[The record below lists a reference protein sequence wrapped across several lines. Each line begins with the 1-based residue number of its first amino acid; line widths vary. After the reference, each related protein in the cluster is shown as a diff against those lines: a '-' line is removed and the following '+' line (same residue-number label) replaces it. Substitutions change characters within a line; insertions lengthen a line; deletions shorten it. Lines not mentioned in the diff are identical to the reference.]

1 MPKKITYN
9 SLYKGLKINVNAE
22 KGYGCHEQFL
32 ETYHQHLM
40 DMCSKYSKVFQL
52 RFDLRYPADNKFKH
66 ASYTPRQLSIFS
78 ENLTKDLKRNHPI
91 YPKGANASQPLRKN
105 PNKVDPRI
113 IKVCEIGEKSDK
125 THIHGL
131 ILVNGNAK
139 KCSSDLYA
147 RIERQWANALD
158 IEFEDAKGLVNYC
171 NSKGPNSYL
180 LERNKPDFEEKLNSA
195 SYQASYLGKIR
206 SKEKKEKGAWLVTA
220 SRIPKLKTV
229 DDLKNKKCIQ
239 QEASNNAN

>member
-9 SLYKGLKINVNAE
+9 SPYKGLKINVNAE

-125 THIHGL
+125 THIHGQ

-158 IEFEDAKGLVNYC
+158 IEFEDGSKIETVLMEHDQERSTVCVSSQVGCPLKCSFCATGASFKR
-171 NSKGPNSYL
+171 NS
-180 LERNKPDFEEKLNSA
+180 
-195 SYQASYLGKIR
+195 
-206 SKEKKEKGAWLVTA
+206 EKKYKKNLNLV
-220 SRIPKLKTV
+220 KMF
-229 DDLKNKKCIQ
+229 
-239 QEASNNAN
+239 